1 MKQRGGWTKGTYVDV
16 QSRSGFG
23 KFINLPAS
31 GRRSDERDH
40 VEQAAAPLGLDR
52 LYRKKKDDGRH

>member
-1 MKQRGGWTKGTYVDV
+1 MKRGVWTRGTYVDV
-16 QSRSGFG
+16 QSRSGPG
-23 KFINLPAS
+23 KFINLPTS
-31 GRRSDERDH
+31 RRGFGERDH